1 MLSSVRRTPPQPREL
16 VARQGTACGARRL
29 VPILTTTCA
38 RVGAGRI
45 TFRPKVD
52 RPDLLFFW
60 GLMQQQ
66 HTLAPLHLWAEAYL
80 GAIPSPATPLPLLS
94 ECAAVAAAG
103 MVYLGWNM
111 LCWHVRQCP
120 PYPVQASVSR
130 RPLSMRLGFYCG
142 CMLCLLAATVAGHW
156 ARAS

>member
-1 MLSSVRRTPPQPREL
+1 MW
-16 VARQGTACGARRL
+16 CL
-29 VPILTTTCA
+29 VPILTTCA
-38 RVGAGRI
+38 RVVAAGAGRI

-66 HTLAPLHLWAEAYL
+66 HTLAPLHLWVEAWL
-80 GAIPSPATPLPLLS
+80 GAIPSPAAPLPLLS

-120 PYPVQASVSR
+120 PYPVQASVAQ
-130 RPLSMRLGFYCG
+130 RPLSMRLAFYCG
-142 CMLCLLAATVAGHW
+142 CMLVLLAATAAGHW
-156 ARAS
+156 ARAG